1 MKGSVVLLVVGAAV
15 RRLKEVRDLMIGNR
29 MSLEEEV
36 AEARDNAIELNTH
49 KASFNSVVEKIA
61 PGF

>member
-1 MKGSVVLLVVGAAV
+1 MEGSVVLLSVGAAV
-15 RRLKEVRDLMIGNR
+15 RRLKEVRDLMISNR

-36 AEARDNAIELNTH
+36 AEAPDLAIELNTH

>member
-15 RRLKEVRDLMIGNR
+15 RRLKEVRDLMISNR

-36 AEARDNAIELNTH
+36 DEARDNAIELNTH
-49 KASFNSVVEKIA
+49 KDSFNSVVEKIA